1 MESSSYF
8 DYQNNFKHL
17 GPLDFSE
24 LNSKTDMNGTM
35 VQIPTKEKL
44 PNSDVPKGVFYY
56 LFSGNSSKALSFVM
70 DYSTAIVNV
79 SFFKSGEY
87 SLSFSNGLKLYS
99 IEKKINNNIILK
111 KEKGLREINYF
122 DGKEKN
128 TFPRVAEYDKCQLR
142 FITMCYNEGV
152 KSCEADPYCR
162 VYCDFLPCKS
172 LLLMDCA
179 LKSFKACDIID

>member
-1 MESSSYF
+1 
-8 DYQNNFKHL
+8 
-17 GPLDFSE
+17 
-24 LNSKTDMNGTM
+24 M

-56 LFSGNSSKALSFVM
+56 LFSGNSSKVLSFVM
-70 DYSTAIVNV
+70 DYSTAIVND

-87 SLSFSNGLKLYS
+87 ALSFSNGLKLYS
-99 IEKKINNNIILK
+99 IEKKINNCVILK
-111 KEKGLREINYF
+111 KEKGLSEIDYF
-122 DGKEKN
+122 DGIEKN
-128 TFPRVAEYDKCQLR
+128 TIPRVVQYDKCQLR

-162 VYCDFLPCKS
+162 VYCDILPCKS